1 MHQTVI
7 WNAVGVLDDTLEFSE
22 DSTPPTVT
30 EVVAR
35 DARPSDRARMIAVA
49 RRAGRLSVVGFGIVR
64 NHQRVATGKD
74 RIRLDPLV
82 RIEPLPFDEI
92 AERLPTPVRHGDP
105 FDLPPP
111 LRPQVLGP
119 QLGQHVLR
127 ALAAL
132 SRPVAEL
139 LAQIAEMEEPITGGR
154 AWRVR
159 EERDAVATALDLAG
173 IDPEPDQF
181 ASTINRNGPQ
191 EPLVGLLDPTVL
203 YDIEDDLI
211 AEDLRRFDRSGTL
224 KLTHASAARFTDR
237 DVTLTIINV
246 NRKSLEKVAGVD
258 LVYWDM
264 PNDSYTMVQYKRL
277 TRRSTPSDGDE
288 RWAYTDKSEVMKALD
303 RMTLRQGRVSDATQ
317 FRLTTS
323 PYWFKF
329 VRADAFTPN
338 DPMVLRGMYVPAEYV
353 RQAVSDGAFH
363 TGPRLGFEITYANTR
378 YLRRETFVDLVRK
391 SMAGTTSRQTAD
403 VLREVNALSE
413 DRQTILAVR
422 TNTAN

>member
-1 MHQTVI
+1 MHRTVI
-7 WNAVGVLDDTLEFSE
+7 WNAVGVLDDTLEVSG
-22 DSTPPTVT
+22 DSAPPTVT

-35 DARPSDRARMIAVA
+35 DARPDDRARMIAVA
-49 RRAGRLSVVGFGIVR
+49 RRAGRLSVVGFGVVR
-64 NHQRVATGKD
+64 SHQRVATGKD
-74 RIRLDPLV
+74 RVRLDPLV
-82 RIEPLPFDEI
+82 RIEPLPFDAI
-92 AERLPTPVRHGDP
+92 ANRLPTRFRRDDP

-119 QLGQHVLR
+119 QLGQHVLG
-127 ALAAL
+127 ALVEL
-132 SRPVAEL
+132 SPPVAEL
-139 LAQIAEMEEPITGGR
+139 LAQIAEMEEPITGAR

-173 IDPEPDQF
+173 IDAERDQI
-181 ASTINRNGPQ
+181 ASTVNRNGPQ
-191 EPLVGLLDPTVL
+191 EPLVGLLDPSVL

-224 KLTHASAARFTDR
+224 TLTHASAARFTDR

-246 NRKSLEKVAGVD
+246 NRKTLERVAGVD

-277 TRRSTPSDGDE
+277 TRRSTPSEADE
-288 RWAYTDKSEVMKALD
+288 RWAYTDQGEVTKALD
-303 RMTLRQGRVSDATQ
+303 RMTARQGRVSDATQ

-353 RQAVSDGAFH
+353 RQGVSDRAFH
-363 TGPRLGFEITYANTR
+363 TGPRQGFEITYANTR

-403 VLREVNALSE
+403 ILHEVNALSE

-422 TNTAN
+422 SHTAK

>member
-1 MHQTVI
+1 MYRTVL
-7 WNAVGVLDDTLEFSE
+7 WNAVEVLDNVSDFHKDL
-22 DSTPPTVT
+22 PPTTVT

-35 DARPSDRARMIAVA
+35 DARPDDRARMIAVA
-49 RRAGRLSVVGFGIVR
+49 RRAGRLVVIGFGVVR

-82 RIEPLPFDEI
+82 RIEPLAFEAI
-92 AERLPTPVRHGDP
+92 TNLLPTRGSPNDP
-105 FDLPPP
+105 FELPPP
-111 LRPQVLGP
+111 LRPRALGP
-119 QLGQHVLR
+119 QLGEHVLG
-127 ALAAL
+127 ALAEL
-132 SRPVAEL
+132 SPPVAEL
-139 LAQIAEMEEPITGGR
+139 LAQITEMEEPITGGR

-173 IDPEPDQF
+173 LEAEPDEL
-181 ASTINRNGPQ
+181 ASTVSRSGPQ
-191 EPLVGLLDPTVL
+191 EPLVGLLDPAVL
-203 YDIEDDLI
+203 YDVEDDLI

-246 NRKSLEKVAGVD
+246 NRKTLEKVTGVD

-277 TRRSTPSDGDE
+277 TRRSTPSEDDE
-288 RWAYTDKSEVMKALD
+288 RWAYTDQSEVTKALD
-303 RMTLRQGRVSDATQ
+303 RMTARQGRVSDATQ

-353 RQAVSDGAFH
+353 RQAVSDGAFN
-363 TGPRLGFEITYANTR
+363 TGPRNGFEITYANTR

-403 VLREVNALSE
+403 VLQEVNALSE

-422 TNTAN
+422 SHTPN